1 MKTLEERVNEYRHN
15 YIKRTIKEGKIPSI
29 GISRKQANVVYVC
42 NKQEKINV
50 SKDVIS
56 QVYCA
61 ADATYKKDYYQRNSA
76 DVDVI
81 VLAIQAIFDNEYEI
95 AQYLL
100 ERLEK

>member
-1 MKTLEERVNEYRHN
+1 MKILEERVNEYRHN
-15 YIKRTIKEGKIPSI
+15 YIERTIKEGRTPSI

-42 NKQEKINV
+42 NKQGKINV
-50 SKDVIS
+50 SNEVVS

-61 ADATYKKDYYQRNSA
+61 ADATYKKDYYQRNSEE
-76 DVDVI
+76 VDRI

-100 ERLEK
+100 VKGE